1 MNMTRRSVLRAG
13 GAAGLCVVAASTFG
27 IRLARAAP
35 RPEFDVRSLDEVVKS
50 LGGSAASE
58 SADIH
63 FKAPDIAEN
72 GAVVPVEIES
82 ALPNTRAIAIVAEKN
97 PHALSANFAIPDGTD
112 AFVATRVKVAET
124 SNLYALVKTD
134 AGYFYATK
142 LVKVTLGGC
151 GG

>member
-1 MNMTRRSVLRAG
+1 MSMNLTRRRVLRAG
-13 GAAGLCVVAASTFG
+13 GAAGLCIVAAGSFITRG
-27 IRLARAAP
+27 ARAAV
-35 RPEFDVRSLDEVVKS
+35 RPEFEVRSLD
-50 LGGSAASE
+50 
-58 SADIH
+58 D

-82 ALPNTRAIAIVAEKN
+82 ALPNTRAIAIVVEKN
-97 PHALSANFAIPDGTD
+97 PHALSANFSIPDGTD

-134 AGYFYATK
+134 TGYFYATK